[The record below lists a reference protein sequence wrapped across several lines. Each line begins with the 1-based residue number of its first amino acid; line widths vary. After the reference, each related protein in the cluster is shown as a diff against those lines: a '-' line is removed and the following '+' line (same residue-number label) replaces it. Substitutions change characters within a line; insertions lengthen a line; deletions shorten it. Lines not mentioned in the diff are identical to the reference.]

1 MKILIIGC
9 GKLGASLAIELY
21 KKGHTISI
29 VDKDPA
35 SFYRLGGDFNGN
47 TYVGNG
53 YDQNVLEEAEI
64 DYADALVC
72 VTGSDDINA
81 VAAKIGKDKYF
92 VKYVI
97 ARIYNPR
104 KAKIFEA
111 LGIKTISTTGFSINR
126 AIELLSFNM
135 IDSLSLL
142 GSDGS
147 NEIVR
152 IVATPNVD
160 GMTVKEINESG
171 SFKLF
176 SIVRNSNSFIA
187 KDDDEIQIN
196 DILYFVIKTDDK
208 RKLKILLGI

>member
-1 MKILIIGC
+1 
-9 GKLGASLAIELY
+9 
-21 KKGHTISI
+21 
-29 VDKDPA
+29 
-35 SFYRLGGDFNGN
+35 
-47 TYVGNG
+47 
-53 YDQNVLEEAEI
+53 
-64 DYADALVC
+64 
-72 VTGSDDINA
+72 
-81 VAAKIGKDKYF
+81 
-92 VKYVI
+92 
-97 ARIYNPR
+97 
-104 KAKIFEA
+104 
-111 LGIKTISTTGFSINR
+111 
-126 AIELLSFNM
+126 M